1 MPEFVSEPQRWVI
14 PAVLLVALVGG
25 LLAVWWE
32 RRRPSSYTRRVGA
45 MAAWESMSSAAQA
58 AHDNTVLEAAEAA
71 EVVSA
76 RMAEAAKRNALF
88 HP

>member
-1 MPEFVSEPQRWVI
+1 MPEIAWILV
-14 PAVLLVALVGG
+14 AVLVAAIVGG
-25 LLAVWWE
+25 VLAVRKE
-32 RRRPSSYTRRVGA
+32 RRDPSSYSRRVDV

-76 RMAEAAKRNALF
+76 RMAEAAQRNALF